1 MLRAV
6 SPLVQIV
13 VGAIALIAGG
23 LIIPARHRLTDI
35 LLLFV
40 QWADTAWGRTR
51 IPQST
56 VVFGVALM
64 LMGLGV
70 LVSGFDR
77 L

>member
-1 MLRAV
+1 VL
-6 SPLVQIV
+6 
-13 VGAIALIAGG
+13 
-23 LIIPARHRLTDI
+23 
-35 LLLFV
+35 
-40 QWADTAWGRTR
+40 WADTAWGRTR

-70 LVSGFDR
+70 VVSGFDR